1 MTSPYALVGEKLID
15 NGYSAIP
22 IMPGTKRPG
31 DYRMKDWWGTSEWQ
45 RYCDRL
51 PTTIETELWGA
62 WPDAGVCVPLDHQLK
77 VIDIDTDDSE
87 LMAAVLS
94 VLPDSEVKKRGNKGF
109 SAFYRGS
116 RAIVSAPFSVG
127 KTRVVDLL
135 AYGRQTV
142 LPPTIHPD
150 TGQPYHWLGTE
161 TLETVAI
168 DALPIL
174 PDNVAELLAA
184 ALEPFGYEPQDEHH
198 RLVAGEGT
206 DYWRKVNDTA
216 LKNLPAWV
224 PSLGLKKCHKSGP
237 GYRAIADWRGEV
249 NSNAKGE
256 ALSIHPNGITDWGTS
271 QNYTP
276 IDLVMLA
283 TGGDLYHATAFLCE
297 RLGIK
302 DEGID
307 DGFDIA
313 GFVARAMSKSEPVDK
328 PLIAPKPAERVEPNP
343 TNTIDT
349 VRAPRGVVDPFYL
362 PNQGGLIEE
371 VSQYIL
377 ETARAPVP
385 EFATIAS
392 ISFLS
397 AFFGRRYVTPTEL
410 GLNVYMIGI
419 AGPGYGKDHP
429 RRAIEMLGHS
439 SGMSHLI
446 GPNDVTSDSAIE
458 KTVRRRPCFVMPFD
472 EVGVLFQSMGG
483 KNASSWAR
491 SIRKS
496 LLELYSKSTAVWTGK
511 EKADEKQDSSG
522 DPVWFPTVS
531 MLGMSTPTEFYAG
544 ITESNF
550 GDGFMA
556 RLTIIGATKQPKRQ
570 NGKSLLKTPVL
581 LVESLKKAYL
591 AAPAKGNLA
600 AAASRD
606 AKQKPTL
613 HVCDW
618 GIGAEDRWKEY
629 EQWQIDYMFDKPE
642 YEGIVGRTAEQ
653 TLKIATVRA
662 IGRNPAKPVV
672 ELEDVEYGYSIVQRS
687 IDMIDEGVRKHMS
700 SSEFETLHKTIL
712 GFIEAAG
719 IDGIPFSVLRRKKGI
734 AAAKNQDY
742 EGAIKFL
749 VGTDQIDSKLSS
761 SKGGRPGVRYVI
773 RDIAEKGLLQKS
785 RTNLEGLLEA
795 TT

>member
-31 DYRMKDWWGTSEWQ
+31 NYRMKEWWGTSEWQ

-51 PTTIETELWGA
+51 PTEIEVELWNA
-62 WPDAGVCVPLDHQLK
+62 WPDAGVCAPLDHKLK
-77 VIDIDTDDSE
+77 VIDIDTDDPE
-87 LMAAVLS
+87 LMAAVLA

-116 RAIVSAPFSVG
+116 PAIVSAPFSVG

-150 TGQPYHWLGTE
+150 TGQPYHWLGNE
-161 TLETVAI
+161 TLENTDI
-168 DALPIL
+168 ESLPLL
-174 PDNVAELLAA
+174 PDNVAELLAE
-184 ALEPFGYEPQDEHH
+184 ALTPWGYEPQEEHH
-198 RLVAGEGT
+198 RLVAGEGEN
-206 DYWRKVNDTA
+206 YWREVNDTA

-224 PSLGLKKCHKSGP
+224 PHLGLKKLRRSGN
-237 GYRAIADWRGEV
+237 GYRAIADWRAEI
-249 NSNAKGE
+249 NSNAAGE
-256 ALSIHPNGITDWGTS
+256 ALSIHPQGIKDWGTS
-271 QNYTP
+271 ESHTP
-276 IDLVMLA
+276 IDLVMLC
-283 TGGDLYHATAFLCE
+283 TGGDLYHATAFLCDK
-297 RLGIK
+297 LGIK
-302 DEGID
+302 EDRVD

-313 GFVARAMSKSEPVDK
+313 GFIARAMSKTERVDK
-328 PLIAPKPAERVEPNP
+328 PLVAPAPAEHVEPLP
-343 TNTIDT
+343 TVRALDT
-349 VRAPRGVVDPFYL
+349 VRAPRGTVDPFYL
-362 PNQGGLIEE
+362 PNQGGLVEE
-371 VSQYIL
+371 ISQWIL

-385 EFATIAS
+385 EFATIAA

-410 GLNVYMIGI
+410 GLNIYMIGI

-439 SGMSHLI
+439 AGMSHII

-458 KTVRRRPCFVMPFD
+458 KVVRRRPCFVMPFD

-483 KNASSWAR
+483 KNAASWAR

-496 LLELYSKSTAVWTGK
+496 LLELYSKSIAVWTGK

-544 ITESNF
+544 ITEANF

-556 RLTIIGATKQPKRQ
+556 RLTIIGATNQPKRQ

-581 LVESLKKAYL
+581 LVERLKKAYL
-591 AAPAKGNLA
+591 AVPTKGNLA
-600 AAASRD
+600 AAAVRD
-606 AKQKPTL
+606 AKQKPIM
-613 HVCDW
+613 HQCAW
-618 GIGAEDRWKEY
+618 GVGAEERWKEY

-653 TLKIATVRA
+653 TLKIATIRSL
-662 IGRNPAKPVV
+662 GRDPANPVV
-672 ELEDVEYGYSIVQRS
+672 EVEDVEFGYAIVQRS
-687 IDMIDEGVRKHMS
+687 IDMIDDGVRKHMS
-700 SSEFETLHKTIL
+700 SSEFETLHKLIL
-712 GFIEAAG
+712 KHIEEAG
-719 IDGIPFSVLRRKKGI
+719 KDGIPYSVLRRKKGVS
-734 AAAKNQDY
+734 AAKNQDFD
-742 EGAIKFL
+742 GAIKFL
-749 VGTDQIDSKLSS
+749 ADTEQMTVKIAGSKTA
-761 SKGGRPGVRYVI
+761 GRPGVRYFP
-773 RDIAEKGLLQKS
+773 LLQ
-785 RTNLEGLLEA
+785 
-795 TT
+795 

>member
-22 IMPGTKRPG
+22 VMPGTKRPG
-31 DYRMKDWWGTSEWQ
+31 DYRMKDWWGTSEWS
-45 RYCDRL
+45 RFCDRL
-51 PTTIETELWGA
+51 PTPIEVELWNA
-62 WPDAGVCVPLDHQLK
+62 WPDAGVCAPLDHKLK

-87 LMAAVLS
+87 LMAAVLA

-116 RAIVSAPFSVG
+116 PAIVSAPFSVG
-127 KTRVVDLL
+127 KTRIVDLL

-150 TGQPYHWLGTE
+150 TGQPYHWLGSE
-161 TLETVAI
+161 TLENVSI

-174 PDNVAELLAA
+174 PDNIAELLAE
-184 ALEPFGYEPQDEHH
+184 ALTPFGYEPQDEHH
-198 RLVAGEGT
+198 RMVAGEGET
-206 DYWRKVNDTA
+206 HWREINDTA

-224 PSLGLKKCHKSGP
+224 PALNLKRLTKKGP
-237 GYRAIADWRGEV
+237 GYRAVADWRPEV
-249 NSNAKGE
+249 NSNKSGE

-271 QNYTP
+271 VNYTP
-276 IDLVMLA
+276 IDLVMLV
-283 TGGDLYHATAFLCE
+283 TGGDLYHATAFL
-297 RLGIK
+297 RDKLGMK
-302 DEGID
+302 EKED

-313 GFVARAMSKSEPVDK
+313 GFVARAMAKKST
-328 PLIAPKPAERVEPNP
+328 P
-343 TNTIDT
+343 TNTLTAPEPAPFVEPIAATAIDT
-349 VRAPRGVVDPFYL
+349 VRAPRGKVDPFYL

-371 VSQYIL
+371 VSAWIL

-385 EFATIAS
+385 EFATIAA
-392 ISFLS
+392 ITFLS

-410 GLNVYMIGI
+410 GLNIYMIGI
-419 AGPGYGKDHP
+419 AGPGFGKDHP

-439 SGMSHLI
+439 AGMSHLI

-458 KTVRRRPCFVMPFD
+458 KVVRRRPCFVMPFD

-483 KNASSWAR
+483 KNAASWAR

-544 ITESNF
+544 ITEANF

-556 RLTIIGATKQPKRQ
+556 RLTLVEATKPPVRQ
-570 NGKSLLKTPVL
+570 NGKSLLKTPTL
-581 LVESLKKAYL
+581 LVESLKKAYVD
-591 AAPAKGNLA
+591 APSKGNLA
-600 AAASRD
+600 AAAVRD
-606 AKQKPTL
+606 AKQKPIM
-613 HVCDW
+613 HMCAW
-618 GIGAEDRWKEY
+618 GNGAEDRWKAY
-629 EQWQIDYMFDKPE
+629 EQWQLDYMLDKPE

-662 IGRNPAKPVV
+662 IGRNPGRPIV
-672 ELEDVEYGYSIVQRS
+672 ELDDIEYGYAIVQRS
-687 IDMIDEGVRKHMS
+687 IDMIDDGVRKHMS
-700 SSEFETLHKTIL
+700 SSEFESLHKLIL
-712 GFIEAAG
+712 SAVEDAG
-719 IDGIPFSVLRRKKGI
+719 TDGISKSVLRRKRGV
-734 AAAKNQDY
+734 AAAKNQDFD
-742 EGAIKFL
+742 GAIKYL
-749 VGTDQIDSKLSS
+749 TETEQIESNLTGLS
-761 SKGGRPGVRYVI
+761 GGRPGVRYFGV
-773 RDIAEKGLLQKS
+773 KVSGGLLQKP
-785 RTNLEGLLEA
+785 RTNLEGLLLA
-795 TT
+795 IT

>member
-1 MTSPYALVGEKLID
+1 MTSPYALVGPRLID

-31 DYRMKDWWGTSEWQ
+31 DYRMKEWWGTSEWQ

-51 PTTIETELWGA
+51 PTDIEVELWNA
-62 WPDAGVCVPLDHQLK
+62 WPDAGVCAPLDHELK
-77 VIDIDTDDSE
+77 VIDIDTDDAE
-87 LMAAVLS
+87 LMAAVLA

-116 RAIVSAPFSVG
+116 PAIVSAPFSVG

-150 TGQPYHWLGTE
+150 TGQPYHWLGSE
-161 TLETVAI
+161 TLETI
-168 DALPIL
+168 SIKDLPVL
-174 PDNVAELLAA
+174 PDNIAELLAA
-184 ALEPFGYEPQDEHH
+184 ALTPWGYEPQEEHH
-198 RLVAGEGT
+198 RLVAGEGEN
-206 DYWRKVNDTA
+206 YWREVNDTA
-216 LKNLPAWV
+216 LKNLSAWV
-224 PSLGLKKCHKSGP
+224 PDLRLKGTKKNGR
-237 GYRAIADWRGEV
+237 GYRLTAEWRGVE
-249 NSNAKGE
+249 NANV
-256 ALSIHPNGITDWGTS
+256 SIHPDGIKDWGS
-271 QNYTP
+271 NESHTP

-283 TGGDLYHATAFLCE
+283 TGGDMYAATKFLCE

-302 DEGID
+302 DDSVD

-313 GFVARAMSKSEPVDK
+313 GFIARAMSKNKSVDR
-328 PLIAPKPAERVEPNP
+328 PLIAPEPAEYVEPQP
-343 TNTIDT
+343 TDRSFDTI
-349 VRAPRGVVDPFYL
+349 RAPRGVVDPFYL

-371 VSQYIL
+371 ISQYIL
-377 ETARAPVP
+377 ETSRAPVP

-392 ISFLS
+392 ICFLS

-410 GLNVYMIGI
+410 GLNIYMIGI
-419 AGPGYGKDHP
+419 AGPGFGKDHP

-439 SGMSHLI
+439 AGMSHLI

-458 KTVRRRPCFVMPFD
+458 KVVRRRPCFVMPFD

-483 KNASSWAR
+483 KNAASWAR

-556 RLTIIGATKQPKRQ
+556 RLTIIGADNQPKRQ
-570 NGKSLLKTPVL
+570 NGKSLLKTPTL
-581 LVESLKKAYL
+581 LVESLKKAYV
-591 AAPAKGNLA
+591 AAPTKGNLA
-600 AAASRD
+600 VAAARD
-606 AKQKPTL
+606 AKQKPTM
-613 HVCDW
+613 HMCEW
-618 GIGAEDRWKEY
+618 GPGAESRWKEY

-662 IGRNPAKPVV
+662 IGRSPAKPIV
-672 ELEDVEYGYSIVQRS
+672 ELEDVEYGYAIVQRS
-687 IDMIDEGVRKHMS
+687 IDMIDDGVRKHMS
-700 SSEFETLHKTIL
+700 SSEFETLHKAIL
-712 GFIEAAG
+712 GHVEAAG
-719 IDGIPFSVLRRKKGI
+719 KDGITFSVLRRKKGI

-742 EGAIKFL
+742 DGAIKYL
-749 VGTDQIDSKLSS
+749 ISTDQIDSRLTS
-761 SKGGRPGVRYVI
+761 SKVGRPSTRYVV
-773 RDIAEKGLLQKS
+773 RDGNSLLQNS
-785 RTNLEGLLEA
+785 LLQNTGGNLEGFIA
-795 TT
+795 KQ

>member
-1 MTSPYALVGEKLID
+1 MVSQMTSPFAKVGPRLVD

-31 DYRMKDWWGTSEWQ
+31 RYSSKEWWGTSEWQ
-45 RYCDRL
+45 RYCDRV
-51 PTTIETELWGA
+51 PTDIEMEFWTQ
-62 WPDAGVCVPLDHQLK
+62 WPDAGVCVPLDHKLK
-77 VIDIDTDDSE
+77 VIDIDTDDAE
-87 LMAAVLS
+87 LMAAVLA

-116 RAIVSAPFSVG
+116 PAIVSAPFSVG

-161 TLETVAI
+161 TLENVAI
-168 DALPIL
+168 DSLPVL
-174 PDNVAELLAA
+174 PDNIAELLAT
-184 ALEPFGYEPQDEHH
+184 ALEPWGYEPEAEHH
-198 RLVAGEGT
+198 RLVAGEGEN
-206 DYWRKVNDTA
+206 YWREINDTA
-216 LKNLPAWV
+216 MKNLSAWV
-224 PSLGLKKCHKSGP
+224 PALGLKKLRKHGG
-237 GYRAIADWRGEV
+237 GYRAVADWRPEV

-271 QNYTP
+271 ENFTP
-276 IDLVMLA
+276 IDLVMA
-283 TGGDLYHATAFLCE
+283 STGGDLYHATAFLCDK
-297 RLGIK
+297 LGIK
-302 DEGID
+302 EETES
-307 DGFDIA
+307 DGFDVA
-313 GFVARAMSKSEPVDK
+313 GFVARAMAKKETVTKPLVAPEPAPFVEPVAK
-328 PLIAPKPAERVEPNP
+328 LA
-343 TNTIDT
+343 IDT
-349 VRAPRGVVDPFYL
+349 VRAPRGTVDPFYL

-371 VSQYIL
+371 VSQWIL
-377 ETARAPVP
+377 DTARAPVP
-385 EFATIAS
+385 EFATIAA

-410 GLNVYMIGI
+410 GLNIYMIGI

-458 KTVRRRPCFVMPFD
+458 KVVRRRPCFVMPFD

-483 KNASSWAR
+483 KNAASWAR

-544 ITESNF
+544 ITEANF

-556 RLTIIGATKQPKRQ
+556 RLTIIGATNPPRRQ
-570 NGKSLLKTPVL
+570 NGKSLLKTPTL
-581 LVESLKKAYL
+581 LVERLKKAYL
-591 AAPAKGNLA
+591 AVPTKGNLA
-600 AAASRD
+600 VAAVRD
-606 AKQKPTL
+606 AKQKPVM
-613 HVCDW
+613 HQCAW
-618 GIGAEDRWKEY
+618 GVGAEERWKEY

-653 TLKIATVRA
+653 TLKIATIRA
-662 IGRNPAKPVV
+662 CGRDPANPVV
-672 ELEDVEYGYSIVQRS
+672 EVEDVEYGYSIVQRS
-687 IDMIDEGVRKHMS
+687 IDMIDDGVRKHMS
-700 SSEFETLHKTIL
+700 GSDFESLHKKIMA
-712 GFIEAAG
+712 FVEEAG
-719 IDGIPFSVLRRKKGI
+719 KDGIAKSVLLRKRGMG
-734 AAAKNQDY
+734 AAKPQEFD
-742 EGAIKFL
+742 GAIKFL
-749 VGTDQIDSKLSS
+749 VESDQITSAVTGNKAA
-761 SKGGRPGVRYVI
+761 GRPGVRYVAKAVA
-773 RDIAEKGLLQKS
+773 D
-785 RTNLEGLLEA
+785 
-795 TT
+795 